1 MRAPLALYV
10 PAVVYR
16 ARTCCPCCVGQYG
29 QVALACSVKLKQGSL
44 GPRYAVVIWV
54 SIYNKAAGAYCNA
67 ITYKLW
73 KLLEL
78 EPATSR
84 ITLPL

>member
-1 MRAPLALYV
+1 MNRLNRRVLPQTNDVVRAPL
-10 PAVVYR
+10 
-16 ARTCCPCCVGQYG
+16 
-29 QVALACSVKLKQGSL
+29 KLKQGSL

-54 SIYNKAAGAYCNA
+54 SFYNKAAGACCNA